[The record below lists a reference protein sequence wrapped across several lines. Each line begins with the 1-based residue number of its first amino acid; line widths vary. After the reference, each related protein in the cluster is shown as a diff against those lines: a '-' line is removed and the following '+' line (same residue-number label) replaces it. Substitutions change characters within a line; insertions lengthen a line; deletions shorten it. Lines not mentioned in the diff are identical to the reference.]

1 MFRAGTPEFV
11 PSVSRTSELVVQFA
25 ERLGAAEKSLE
36 NLTVALMERDCDVDR
51 DMLTL
56 EQRLNRHRTEIDRA
70 DDHVS
75 LLQ

>member
-1 MFRAGTPEFV
+1 MWAYEDTI
-11 PSVSRTSELVVQFA
+11 SRTLELVVQFA

-36 NLTVALMERDCDVDR
+36 DLTVALMERDRNVDH

-56 EQRLNRHRTEIDRA
+56 EQRLNRHRTEIDHA
-70 DDHVS
+70 DDHVG

>member
-1 MFRAGTPEFV
+1 M
-11 PSVSRTSELVVQFA
+11 VQFA

-36 NLTVALMERDCDVDR
+36 DLSVALMERDRNVDH

-56 EQRLNRHRTEIDRA
+56 ERRLNRHRTEIDRA
-70 DDHVS
+70 DDHVG

>member
-1 MFRAGTPEFV
+1 M
-11 PSVSRTSELVVQFA
+11 VQFA

-36 NLTVALMERDCDVDR
+36 DLSVALMERDRDVDR

-56 EQRLNRHRTEIDRA
+56 ERRLNRHRTKIDHA
-70 DDHVS
+70 DDHIG

>member
-1 MFRAGTPEFV
+1 MRAYEDTI
-11 PSVSRTSELVVQFA
+11 SRSLELVVQFA

-36 NLTVALMERDCDVDR
+36 DLTMALMERDHDVDR

-56 EQRLNRHRTEIDRA
+56 ERRLNRHCTEIDHT
-70 DDHVS
+70 DDHVG